1 MKRTLRFL
9 LALLFATVG
18 AACSWAQGETT
29 IPTYTTVTTDPIDG
43 ATVSA
48 ITNINISLSREGYD
62 APLGIMPGA
71 AAVTA
76 VKLNGTA
83 EEPIEGVTAMVKAEK
98 LIVSFDKPF
107 NEAATVV
114 VRIPEGLT
122 NNLAMPVATMTTE
135 EIIEE
140 GGCTNPAI
148 NITLHVAPSVLPV
161 KDVTGIGYGTY
172 YLQDEDGN
180 FVKDDKGQYIRV
192 DKYDS
197 LIDAQLQP
205 ANGDRVTV
213 MYFWFDENFSAID
226 YKGGATVTNVT
237 TGVPMGVADVSFKTG
252 GDSHRNDVIELRL
265 STADYIYSE
274 DLHQGVYEVVL
285 PEGIATTANGL
296 KSGGKTFR
304 FTFGDPEQA
313 YVPVKLDLDAYLGDY
328 KAVAEEGEENPSEES
343 FTLVKEGNDYFVT
356 SLCGSTLSIP
366 VKANGNNIELEMT
379 EARNGEAFMSLKG
392 GNVNMVL
399 NENDD
404 KRYIYLDQYAL
415 YDANNNRFVG
425 GIIYF
430 EQQPKAVE
438 PEERVETES
447 GVATGIFYA
456 FYEGTRD
463 IDNIPVAYTKYDD
476 GAILLPGFANGK
488 DLLVEMGDEDEYGC
502 YYAIIDDQ
510 EGVGANADFT
520 YEDYEDYIFNIY
532 RFVEPVSI
540 GPDRIE
546 FVFLDGTTYYN
557 PESDCLVLD
566 YISAVDDDEYMFLI
580 DFSMPY
586 KQEIPDGLNSVLSEE
601 STASIYDLQ
610 GRCISSRGAAHGIY
624 VQNGRKVLK

>member
-1 MKRTLRFL
+1 MKQFITFL
-9 LALLFATVG
+9 LVLLGCTTAV
-18 AACSWAQGETT
+18 AQR
-29 IPTYTTVTTDPIDG
+29 IPTYTTVATDPADG
-43 ATVSA
+43 ATVSS
-48 ITNINISLSREGYD
+48 ITSISISLSSDGYD

-71 AAVTA
+71 AAVNA
-76 VKLNGTA
+76 VKLNGAA
-83 EEPIEGVTAMVKAEK
+83 EEPIEGVKAAVKAEK
-98 LIVSFDKPF
+98 LIISFDTPF

-122 NNLAMPVATMTTE
+122 NNLAMPVATMTTQ
-135 EIIEE
+135 EIIDE

-148 NITLHVAPSVLPV
+148 SLTLHVVPSVLPV
-161 KDVTGIGYGTY
+161 KDVTGVGYDTY
-172 YLQDEDGN
+172 YLQDEAGN
-180 FVKDDKGQYIRV
+180 FVKDEKGQYIRV

-197 LIDAQLQP
+197 LIDAQLEP
-205 ANGDRVTV
+205 AKEDRVSV
-213 MYFWFDENFSAID
+213 MYFWYDEQFASID
-226 YKGGATVTNVT
+226 YKGGASVTNIT
-237 TGVPMGVADVSFKTG
+237 TGVSMNIASVSFKTG

-274 DLHQGVYEVVL
+274 ELHQGVYEVVL

-313 YVPVKLDLDAYLGDY
+313 YVPQELNLDNYLGDY
-328 KAVAEEGEENPSEES
+328 KVVTEDGEDSTGEF
-343 FTLVKEGNDYFVT
+343 FTFTKTGNDYFVT
-356 SLCGSTLSIP
+356 NLCGSSLSIP
-366 VKANGNNIELEMT
+366 VKASGNGLQLEMT

-392 GNVNMVL
+392 GNVNIMFSE
-399 NENDD
+399 NEG

-415 YDANNNRFVG
+415 YDANEELFVG

-430 EQQPKAVE
+430 EQQLKAVE
-438 PEERVETES
+438 PEERVEIES

-532 RFVEPVSI
+532 RFVEPVTI
-540 GPDRIE
+540 GPDNIE
-546 FVFLDGTTYYN
+546 FVFLDGTTYYD
-557 PESDCLVLD
+557 PESDSLVLD

-610 GRCISSRGAAHGIY
+610 GRGISSRGAAHGIY